1 MFQELIE
8 ATMGLT
14 DGELDT
20 ELRAPEL
27 ALRGHAA
34 RRAALIAVIENRGVY
49 RADDHRTMSAYLRAT
64 CNTAG
69 TQITNDRK
77 LARLL
82 NDHPTVGDA
91 LLDGRISV
99 GHALEIGRV
108 QANPRIAWLLPH
120 MLTVFLDDAEHS
132 SHRDFH
138 DEIDEFIQLVDQ
150 DGAFADLASAV
161 EGRTAHVNEVGGT
174 LAVSMA
180 GGDPVTSAQ
189 FIAIFESFV
198 EGEFRADVEARRQT
212 HGDEAELHPLPRSTA
227 QRRYDAMISMA
238 SAAAAS
244 PEGRALPEPTTHI
257 VIAERSAHEV
267 LTHAGIILPN
277 GNMVT
282 LDDDGNPDHEAVLAS
297 LADELVADPEAF
309 RRRRCETSTGA
320 KIHPTVALRALLTG
334 HVRRVVI
341 DSQGV
346 VVDYGTKQRLF
357 TGLARQAALLL
368 ASTCTHPGCR
378 LPARLCQVD
387 HITEWS
393 TGEGATDQRNSA
405 IKCGG
410 HNRFKH
416 RERWTTRRDS
426 CGRVYSLRPDGTI
439 VLPAGERPPDLSIDE
454 LAERTRNRL
463 ADLAVDVA
471 PA

>member
-1 MFQELIE
+1 MIVSMFEELIE

-14 DGELDT
+14 DGELDA
-20 ELRAPEL
+20 ELRASEL

-34 RRAALIAVIENRGVY
+34 RHATLIAVIENRGVY
-49 RADDHRTMSAYLRAT
+49 RADDHRTMTAYLRAT
-64 CNTAG
+64 CNTSG

-99 GHALEIGRV
+99 GHALEVSRV

-120 MLTVFLDDAEHS
+120 MLSVFLDDAEHS

-161 EGRTAHVNEVGGT
+161 EGRTAHVNDVAGT
-174 LAVSMA
+174 LAVTVV

-189 FIAIFESFV
+189 FIAVFESFV
-198 EGEFRADVEARRQT
+198 EGEYRADVAARHEMYGVEADQ
-212 HGDEAELHPLPRSTA
+212 HPLPRTTA

-257 VIAERSAHEV
+257 VIDERSTHEA
-267 LTHAGIILPN
+267 LTHAGITLPS
-277 GNMVT
+277 GDLVE
-282 LDDDGNPDHEAVLAS
+282 LDDDGNPDAEAVLTS
-297 LADELVADPEAF
+297 LADELVVDPEAF
-309 RRRRCETSTGA
+309 RRRRCETSTGT

-334 HVRRVVI
+334 HVRRVVVN
-341 DSQGV
+341 SQGV

-357 TGLARQAALLL
+357 SGLARQAALLL

-393 TGEGATDQRNSA
+393 TGNGATDQRNGA

-416 RERWTTRRDS
+416 RQRWKTRRDQH
-426 CGRVYSLRPDGTI
+426 GRIYNIRADGTI
-439 VLPAGERPPDLSIDE
+439 VLPVGERPPDLSADE
-454 LAERTRNRL
+454 LAERTRARL
-463 ADLAVDVA
+463 TDLTLA
-471 PA
+471 

>member
-1 MFQELIE
+1 MFEELIE

-14 DGELDT
+14 DGELDAR
-20 ELRAPEL
+20 LRASEL

-34 RRAALIAVIENRGVY
+34 RHAALIAAIERRGTY
-49 RADDHRTMSAYLRAT
+49 RADDHRTMTAYLRAT
-64 CNTAG
+64 CNTSGA
-69 TQITNDRK
+69 QITNDRK
-77 LARLL
+77 LARLV
-82 NDHPTVGDA
+82 NDHPAVGDA

-108 QANPRIAWLLPH
+108 QANPRIAQLLP
-120 MLTVFLDDAEHS
+120 LVLGVFLDDAEHS

-138 DEIDEFIQLVDQ
+138 DDIDEFIQLVDQ

-161 EGRTAHVNEVGGT
+161 EGRTAHVNDVAGT
-174 LAVSMA
+174 LAVTVV

-189 FIAIFESFV
+189 FIAVFESFV
-198 EGEFRADVEARRQT
+198 EGEYRADVAAR
-212 HGDEAELHPLPRSTA
+212 HEMYGDEADQHPLPRTTA

-238 SAAAAS
+238 AAAAAS
-244 PEGRALPEPTTHI
+244 PEGRALPEPTAHI
-257 VIAERSAHEV
+257 VIDERSAHEA
-267 LTHAGIILPN
+267 LTHAGITLPN
-277 GNMVT
+277 GNVVE

-309 RRRRCETSTGA
+309 RTRRCETSTGA
-320 KIHPTVALRALLTG
+320 KIHPNVALRALLTG
-334 HVRRVVI
+334 HVRRVVV

-357 TGLARQAALLL
+357 SGLARQAALLL

-378 LPARLCQVD
+378 LPARLCEVD

-393 TGEGATDQRNSA
+393 TGNGATDQDNADVR
-405 IKCGG
+405 CGA

-426 CGRVYSLRPDGTI
+426 CGRVYSIRSDGTI
-439 VLPAGERPPDLSIDE
+439 VLPVGERAPDLSADE
-454 LAERTRNRL
+454 LTRAARTRL
-463 ADLAVDVA
+463 TALHG
-471 PA
+471 